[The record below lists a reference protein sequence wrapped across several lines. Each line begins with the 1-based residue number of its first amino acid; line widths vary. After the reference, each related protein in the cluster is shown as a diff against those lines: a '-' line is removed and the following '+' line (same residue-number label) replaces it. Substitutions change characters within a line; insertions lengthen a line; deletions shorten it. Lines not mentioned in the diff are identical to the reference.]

1 MTAAHSRTP
10 PASGELVFRLPWRR
24 RQRSNVMRGGFRFER
39 GVCRLDVEEGVAL
52 NPYFVGNTRI
62 CMRHI
67 GAQEQREPAGDQV
80 AP

>member
-1 MTAAHSRTP
+1 
-10 PASGELVFRLPWRR
+10 
-24 RQRSNVMRGGFRFER
+24 MRGGFRFER